1 MKARKLVK
9 RSLKALI
16 SYHANVPVTEIKEF
30 KDFSD
35 LGIYSF
41 HLEALKPSIMEQM
54 GIKVKRKELS
64 ACDDLFDMIGL
75 ILEKLGVDAD
85 YEVSNHT
92 SSGRRTSYGGFANDL
107 TWRDWLKIGT
117 SIAGLCGI
125 SPLSLLGLE
134 AAADWD

>member
-16 SYHANVPVTEIKEF
+16 SYHTNVPVTDIKEF

-41 HLEALKPSIMEQM
+41 QLEDLKSSIMEQM
-54 GIKVKRKELS
+54 GIEVKKKELR

-75 ILEKLGVDAD
+75 ILEKLGVDGD
-85 YEVSNHT
+85 YEVSPG
-92 SSGRRTSYGGFANDL
+92 SGSRTSYGGPANDL
-107 TWRDWLKIGT
+107 TWRDWLRIG
-117 SIAGLCGI
+117 SAIVGVCGA

-134 AAADWD
+134 VPADWD